1 MFGMLFCSFVGAV
14 ILHLV
19 SSFLLI
25 FNFSL
30 ILLASSYSFICL
42 SAHVELFL
50 FYMDV
55 HFAVS
60 HFNIPSNFGRIGSGE
75 K

>member
-1 MFGMLFCSFVGAV
+1 M
-14 ILHLV
+14 
-19 SSFLLI
+19 
-25 FNFSL
+25 